1 MVLAVVLLG
10 FLPVW
15 LILVAFASRFFP
27 GKWRPLR
34 LIWFGFVY
42 VLLEV
47 AALAAL
53 LWLWLV
59 AGVGMRLDSPA
70 SQRRHHRL
78 LAWLLR
84 RVVRSAEFSFGL
96 QRADRADLLAAV
108 SADTPVVVLSH
119 EAGAGV
125 SLAVLDRVLNG
136 TPARRARVVLKDLH
150 QLDPAVDLLL
160 HRTGGVFVPGGRDDV
175 AVLAAVSQAAALT
188 EAGEALVLMSGDG
201 VAADERLLPPRLPAA
216 EAALAALPGAEVAA
230 VGLAGLEGLSTPG
243 EVWRSMPH
251 DTVVVPHA
259 VVASSVDL
267 PSADARSTWL
277 TSAFAA
283 VGGSLVAE
291 QRVDRDTA
299 VPVAASQ
306 RTGLLRRLVAPPL
319 WGGVLLALVFWWY
332 SLRPSML
339 PRTWLIQGAVS
350 GICIAVGIGLGGL
363 LDRAVRRVLRV
374 KRRSVPGVW
383 AERGTTVLTGLVL
396 VALVVGPWRWVR
408 WQQTQRSL
416 VAMPRLSAW
425 SIVPMLLATLVL
437 AVVLLALGRLIAHA
451 VIALDRACVRL
462 LPAAIARWVALAVV
476 IALVV
481 TGALAGFRQFGIWA
495 DQNFG
500 ALDNGTDPGIE
511 QPTSSAVSGGPG
523 SLVEWGTLGKEGR
536 NFVAGAPAVER
547 LREFAGGDV
556 MEPVRVYV
564 GLDSA
569 PTTEERVAL
578 AVDEL
583 RRTGAFERQ
592 VLVVA
597 TPTGTG
603 WIDPDAAR
611 TIEYMYGGDTAIVG
625 VQYSFLPSW
634 IAFLLDTKSPP
645 VLGKALFDGVHAA
658 WEALPADQRPK
669 LVAFGESLGSLGGE
683 AAFAGDDLH
692 ASIESITSR
701 TDAALFTGPTRGNPI
716 FGAVVAERDAGSSS
730 WRPVVAAEPNLRM
743 TNRVSDIVADDSGWQ
758 RPRVL
763 YVHHPSDAIGTWG
776 TSTLVEEPGWVAK
789 PAAYDLSPDSD
800 WFPFVTFVQETFDLM
815 NGFSA
820 SPGYG
825 HDYRTDFAHAW
836 TMLVPP
842 AGWTVDDAD
851 RLRAFLGI

>member
-1 MVLAVVLLG
+1 MEFLQRHRWVRRPVTIGVVVVLAVVLLG

-84 RVVRSAEFSFGL
+84 RVVRSAEFTFGL

-216 EAALAALPGAEVAA
+216 EAALAALPGAEVAV

-251 DTVVVPHA
+251 DTLVVPHA
-259 VVASSVDL
+259 VVATSVDL
-267 PSADARSTWL
+267 PSTDARSAWL

-350 GICIAVGIGLGGL
+350 GICIAVGIGVGGL

-425 SIVPMLLATLVL
+425 SIVPMLLATLLVT
-437 AVVLLALGRLIAHA
+437 VVLLALGRLIAHA

-462 LPAAIARWVALAVV
+462 LPAAIARWVALGVV
-476 IALVV
+476 ISLVTVGALV
-481 TGALAGFRQFGIWA
+481 GFRQFG
-495 DQNFG
+495 DRK
-500 ALDNGTDPGIE
+500 
-511 QPTSSAVSGGPG
+511 S
-523 SLVEWGTLGKEGR
+523 
-536 NFVAGAPAVER
+536 
-547 LREFAGGDV
+547 
-556 MEPVRVYV
+556 
-564 GLDSA
+564 
-569 PTTEERVAL
+569 
-578 AVDEL
+578 
-583 RRTGAFERQ
+583 
-592 VLVVA
+592 VV
-597 TPTGTG
+597 
-603 WIDPDAAR
+603 
-611 TIEYMYGGDTAIVG
+611 
-625 VQYSFLPSW
+625 
-634 IAFLLDTKSPP
+634 
-645 VLGKALFDGVHAA
+645 
-658 WEALPADQRPK
+658 
-669 LVAFGESLGSLGGE
+669 
-683 AAFAGDDLH
+683 
-692 ASIESITSR
+692 
-701 TDAALFTGPTRGNPI
+701 
-716 FGAVVAERDAGSSS
+716 
-730 WRPVVAAEPNLRM
+730 
-743 TNRVSDIVADDSGWQ
+743 
-758 RPRVL
+758 
-763 YVHHPSDAIGTWG
+763 
-776 TSTLVEEPGWVAK
+776 
-789 PAAYDLSPDSD
+789 
-800 WFPFVTFVQETFDLM
+800 
-815 NGFSA
+815 
-820 SPGYG
+820 
-825 HDYRTDFAHAW
+825 
-836 TMLVPP
+836 
-842 AGWTVDDAD
+842 
-851 RLRAFLGI
+851 